1 MARLTLST
9 VATIASLWLLSDEVT
24 AQHFP
29 RQTGVNGTVP
39 TKTSSSSGSVTS
51 FYSEIYGPFIAA
63 VSSTWSQVIIPTT
76 VGTVLV
82 VVNAAT
88 NETTSTTI
96 YHTDYLKN
104 GSSTLLSRTDTDGAG
119 TVTQVVTDIVN
130 NNTVTVTYPSNY
142 FEVADS
148 LTWNAVLPTA
158 VNETTCC
165 FPTPTLSATPTHTPF
180 VQVGELDSED
190 TRGWYYTLVG
200 VNVGDPYT
208 VLDSTEVSSLWSG
221 QTLAI
226 EYDGCPYTFC
236 HLSVTSVAPAS
247 GVKAQPGAILATSTT
262 TISIPSETPAEP
274 TPSPSST
281 SSFTAI
287 PDQDSTTSTPAPAP
301 SPSPPTT
308 QPTSTRVS
316 GGSPQ
321 TSSSQAPP
329 APETSKSSESQPPP
343 PETSQASEV
352 QPPAPGT
359 TRTPVSPQPPAGTS
373 QTPVSQQPPAGNT
386 QTPGTPQPPAGSTQ
400 TPVSPQS
407 PSPVPQPE
415 NSSPASVPAQQIPT
429 PGSVTSSN
437 VISSPP
443 APTPNPAP
451 IITIGSTAIPANTAS
466 QFIISGQTLVPGSSI
481 TIGSG
486 SSTTVIALQTSNS
499 NTVVVIGDSS
509 STLAPAA
516 TTPAVVTVGGSVVT
530 ADSSSNFIVGGQTL
544 SPGGSPITVSGTPI
558 SLAAE
563 GTQIVEGTKTF
574 VQMTGIGG
582 IIWSVFGGET
592 STPTV
597 SVTGAP
603 GNGSSAS
610 PTYVQA
616 SGVIRNTPFRAFG
629 ALVALSF
636 MILL

>member
-316 GGSPQ
+316 
-321 TSSSQAPP
+321 
-329 APETSKSSESQPPP
+329 
-343 PETSQASEV
+343 
-352 QPPAPGT
+352 
-359 TRTPVSPQPPAGTS
+359 
-373 QTPVSQQPPAGNT
+373 
-386 QTPGTPQPPAGSTQ
+386 
-400 TPVSPQS
+400 
-407 PSPVPQPE
+407 
-415 NSSPASVPAQQIPT
+415 
-429 PGSVTSSN
+429 
-437 VISSPP
+437 